1 MQALLIGY
9 SDSSFNS
16 LRSNLINL
24 SEDCSMEL
32 VHNIRLNI
40 KKIRA
45 LLDALDYRDNSSNYI
60 LIMKK
65 VNSLFARLG
74 YLRDAQVQV
83 SLLEFYRER
92 VGEEVDDIIDNI
104 NKRKKKINSNLKKK
118 IRKLNP
124 FDITLLNQRFDETI
138 ECLDNENL
146 EEKFQRKVEQG
157 FNQVIEL
164 ISDSTDE
171 DVLHRIRI
179 LLKELTF
186 NLSIMKKAKVKTKYN
201 STFSVLLNSIHKK
214 LGNWHDLFVFLSLIN
229 EIDDCCGRAINLLQI
244 VESDKGLIHQEIVE
258 DLKKLRGIKPKKT
271 KRGDI

>member
-1 MQALLIGY
+1 MQALLIRY

-40 KKIRA
+40 KKIRT
-45 LLDALDYRDNSSNYI
+45 LLDVLDYKDNSPSNT
-60 LIMKK
+60 LIVKK
-65 VNSLFARLG
+65 IDSLFAHLG
-74 YLRDAQVQV
+74 YLRDNQVQL
-83 SLLEFYRER
+83 SLLKFYRKR
-92 VGEEVDDIIDNI
+92 VGEEVDDIIDYI
-104 NKRKKKINSNLKKK
+104 NKGKKKINSNLKKK
-118 IRKLNP
+118 IRKINL

-164 ISDSTDE
+164 ISDGTDE

-186 NLSIMKKAKVKTKYN
+186 NLSIMKKANVKTKYN

-214 LGNWHDLFVFLSLIN
+214 LGNWHDLFVFLSQINKIDNCSGRVNNLI
-229 EIDDCCGRAINLLQI
+229 RL
-244 VESDKGLIHQEIVE
+244 VESDNRLIHQEIVE
-258 DLKKLRGIKPKKT
+258 DLKKLRGIKPKK
-271 KRGDI
+271 